1 MTKDEKERDP
11 ERDKVGG
18 RMINGQRQ
26 LIVYK
31 KKREKYSKENSYF
44 SNFEENLVGGE
55 GAAGNYEIF
64 KLRKKI

>member
-44 SNFEENLVGGE
+44 SNFEGKFGWGGGGGGE
-55 GAAGNYEIF
+55 
-64 KLRKKI
+64 L